1 MQIKDD
7 KQLLHLTQSVEIMS
21 EKRDKFEK
29 DRIEK
34 EKLINSLKQE
44 VNFLNERVESLEKA
58 SDDHEQYFRRN
69 CLLIHGTE
77 EDKDTFTDDVV
88 VNILQDKLKLEIS
101 KKDID
106 RSHRIGKPSP
116 RKKKTK
122 NCKIRS
128 I

>member
-69 CLLIHGTE
+69 CLLIHGIE
-77 EDKDTFTDDVV
+77 EVIGSESQV
-88 VNILQDKLKLEIS
+88 QE
-101 KKDID
+101 KKRPRIVKFVQYND
-106 RSHRIGKPSP
+106 RHKAYSN
-116 RKKKTK
+116 KK
-122 NCKIRS
+122 
-128 I
+128 